1 MFPVE
6 IYLFTKTKA
15 NQNPLIAWLVKYK
28 TYMKHKIRSLLCD
41 DKKCCSAYDKKFM
54 NGGCENFHDAK
65 GWNTWKV
72 EHKYVLQEFQPLNL
86 YGFFLASISTK
97 WNWNADVIVHVSFF
111 MSLDCNSYFI
121 YLELVSCVFFSLLWL
136 HKTSPLHLMINES
149 FYVFFFLF
157 LLLLCRF
164 LTFSFQFYLWV
175 ARETFSKFSCS
186 LI

>member
-65 GWNTWKV
+65 GWNTWKI

-111 MSLDCNSYFI
+111 MSLDCHSYFI
-121 YLELVSCVFFSLLWL
+121 YLELVSFSPSCGYTKPPHSIWWSMRVF
-136 HKTSPLHLMINES
+136 MC
-149 FYVFFFLF
+149 FFFYF
-157 LLLLCRF
+157 CCCCVVF
-164 LTFSFQFYLWV
+164 
-175 ARETFSKFSCS
+175 
-186 LI
+186 